1 MEFDLR
7 EQENLSVREKKS
19 EDRTGFGKVK
29 DRQGCEKEKSE
40 HERKRFGR
48 IDVGEKQTERE
59 REEKRK
65 EKRSV
70 LISFCK
76 NRVLLASF

>member
-1 MEFDLR
+1 MDFDLR

-48 IDVGEKQTERE
+48 IDVGEKQTD
-59 REEKRK
+59 
-65 EKRSV
+65 
-70 LISFCK
+70 
-76 NRVLLASF
+76 